1 MNFFEI
7 VCIKSKRAAAVF
19 TYKYFVKTYI
29 AFSEFR
35 AILIDY
41 HRSLICKRNCCT
53 FDEFIVPK
61 IGVVFI

>member
-41 HRSLICKRNCCT
+41 HRGLICKRNC
-53 FDEFIVPK
+53 FF
-61 IGVVFI
+61 